1 MKGGPTK
8 KRVNFGGHEVT
19 NQNPNSSSKKR
30 ISHCVNDFQGK
41 VGLNESSAADHSP
54 SQGITASRRGN
65 LGSDLL
71 EDVNGLIAAGL
82 VNNDEMFV
90 VSR

>member
-1 MKGGPTK
+1 MKGGRTK

-19 NQNPNSSSKKR
+19 IQNPNSSTKKR
-30 ISHCVNDFQGK
+30 NSHRASGAQGK
-41 VGLNESSAADHSP
+41 VGLNESSAVHHSP
-54 SQGITASRRGN
+54 SQGSTASRRGN

-71 EDVNGLIAAGL
+71 EEVNGLIAAGL

>member
-19 NQNPNSSSKKR
+19 NQNPNSSSKKI
-30 ISHCVNDFQGK
+30 ISHCVSGAQGK

-54 SQGITASRRGN
+54 SQGSTASRRVN
-65 LGSDLL
+65 FGSVLL
-71 EDVNGLIAAGL
+71 EEVNSLIAQGL
-82 VNNDEMFV
+82 VNNDEMFI

>member
-1 MKGGPTK
+1 MKGGRTK
-8 KRVNFGGHEVT
+8 KRVDFGGHEVT

-65 LGSDLL
+65 LGSDLF
-71 EDVNGLIAAGL
+71 EEVNSLIAAGL